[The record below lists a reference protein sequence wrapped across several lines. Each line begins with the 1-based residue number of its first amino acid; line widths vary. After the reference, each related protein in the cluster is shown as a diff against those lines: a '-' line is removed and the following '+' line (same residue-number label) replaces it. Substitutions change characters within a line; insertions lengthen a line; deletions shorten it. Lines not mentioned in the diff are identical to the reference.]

1 MAAFASVHTLG
12 YITRVPAETPRRKS
26 TFSHASYA
34 SFRPFY
40 PPALYDTVLTY
51 HHGPKN
57 CCLDLGCGHGVV
69 TRYLAASF
77 NHVIGTDPSKGM
89 LEQARSM
96 TPKETY
102 PNIEYKEAFAED
114 SPFLETGSVDMVV
127 AGQAAHWF
135 DYKTL
140 FPELK
145 RLVRRNGTLAFWGY
159 KDHVFVD
166 YPKATEILKK
176 YASDNDAQLLG
187 PYWPQPGRSIVE
199 GKLQVIQPPTS
210 DWEDIQRIEYEP
222 GLKGPRSGQGTLFV
236 SKRMTL
242 KECMAY
248 IRTWSAFHGWQEKHP
263 DMKRKED
270 GGNGDVVDE
279 LFEVMVNTEE
289 DWQKDEDWR
298 EKEVEIEWGSGLLL
312 ARRR

>member
-1 MAAFASVHTLG
+1 MAAFASVYHLGCITLEA
-12 YITRVPAETPRRKS
+12 TNALRRKS

-34 SFRPFY
+34 TFRPSY
-40 PPALYDTVLTY
+40 PPALYDTVLKY

-57 CCLDLGCGHGVV
+57 LCVDLGCGHGAVA
-69 TRYLAASF
+69 RHLSASF
-77 NHVIGTDPSKGM
+77 THVIGTDPSQGM

-96 TPKETY
+96 TPKEKY
-102 PNIEYKEAFAED
+102 PNVEYKEATAED

-135 DYKTL
+135 DYKRL

-145 RLVRRNGTLAFWGY
+145 RIVRPSGTLAFWGY

-166 YPKATEILKK
+166 YPRATEILEK
-176 YASDNDAQLLG
+176 YAYGNDERLLG

-199 GKLQVIQPPTS
+199 GKLRVIKPPTS

-222 GLKGPRSGQGTLFV
+222 AVNGPRSGQGTMLMN
-236 SKRMTL
+236 KRLTL

-248 IRTWSAFHGWQEKHP
+248 IRTWSSFHGWQERHP
-263 DMKRKED
+263 EMKRKDD

-279 LFEVMVNTEE
+279 MFQVMVDTEE
-289 DWQKDEDWR
+289 DWRKGGDWR
-298 EKEVEIEWGSGLLL
+298 DKEVEIEWGSGLLL